1 MANSATRCSEFKKT
15 EKEQKVH
22 NPEEILPKVTSDSQA
37 KSQILKKF

>member
-22 NPEEILPKVTSDSQA
+22 NPEEILPKVTSDNQA
-37 KSQILKKF
+37 KNLIPRKF